1 MNNQNKWKGS
11 GLAGV
16 ATVLTLCLSAI
27 LCSSAFA
34 QSKALATIH
43 PGPSAYDVARES
55 VVTGKVLKYSPATTT
70 APMGAHILLQT
81 SSGQLDIQAGNAR
94 MIAASHLS
102 LQVGDSLSIT
112 GENIPFNNGTV
123 FVARVI
129 QKGAQSV
136 AVRSGNGMPL
146 LPTARTADGR
156 IVAPAGVR

>member
-1 MNNQNKWKGS
+1 MKNQDKWKGG
-11 GLAGV
+11 GLEFV
-16 ATVLTLCLSAI
+16 ATALVLCFSAI
-27 LCSSAFA
+27 LCSAASA
-34 QSKALATIH
+34 QTKALATIH
-43 PGPSAYDVARES
+43 PGPSAYDVARETI
-55 VVTGKVLKYSPATTT
+55 VTGKVIKYSPATTT

-94 MIAASHLS
+94 MITANHLN
-102 LQVGDSLSIT
+102 LQAGDSLSIT

-136 AVRSGNGMPL
+136 AVRSRNGMPL